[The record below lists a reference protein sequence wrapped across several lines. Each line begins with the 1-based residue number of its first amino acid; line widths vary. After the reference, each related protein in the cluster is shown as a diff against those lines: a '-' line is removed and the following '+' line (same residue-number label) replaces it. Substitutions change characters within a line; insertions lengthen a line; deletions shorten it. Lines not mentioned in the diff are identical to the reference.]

1 MERFQRT
8 KYLTRVAELRME
20 MRHWVRVYTL
30 MANAGDADGY
40 SRSQIATADSRLD
53 WVDELAE
60 KLEELEDILSEPPLP
75 GEL

>member
-20 MRHWVRVYTL
+20 MRHWVRLYTK

-40 SRSQIATADSRLD
+40 TPAQIAMADSRLD
-53 WVDELAE
+53 WVEQLAVD
-60 KLEELEDILSEPPLP
+60 LEELEDLLGEPMAP